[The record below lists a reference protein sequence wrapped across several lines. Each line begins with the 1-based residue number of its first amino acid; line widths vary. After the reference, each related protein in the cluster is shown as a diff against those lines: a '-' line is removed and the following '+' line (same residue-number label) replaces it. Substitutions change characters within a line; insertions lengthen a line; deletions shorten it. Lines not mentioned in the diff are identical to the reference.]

1 MDLVSGFFWFCKIKG
16 SKSYIKILLVVS
28 LRKNLIWG
36 YLIFLGYF
44 LLFYWVW
51 PKLNQAAVT
60 NDSLNSQNMII
71 FMIINGFWNSQD
83 MISIHDKNSS
93 GPLSLCENRMPR
105 KNLVLKLW
113 PKMALSQW
121 DFRFFN
127 QQYFINRLTS
137 DFDVSNVDRHEWKE
151 QGLSTLSVPLK
162 IGSFEGSN

>member
-1 MDLVSGFFWFCKIKG
+1 MDLVSVFSWFCKIKG

-51 PKLNQAAVT
+51 PKLSQAAVT
-60 NDSLNSQNMII
+60 NDSLNSQDMII

-83 MISIHDKNSS
+83 MISILDKNSS

-137 DFDVSNVDRHEWKE
+137 DFDVSNVDRHECKE